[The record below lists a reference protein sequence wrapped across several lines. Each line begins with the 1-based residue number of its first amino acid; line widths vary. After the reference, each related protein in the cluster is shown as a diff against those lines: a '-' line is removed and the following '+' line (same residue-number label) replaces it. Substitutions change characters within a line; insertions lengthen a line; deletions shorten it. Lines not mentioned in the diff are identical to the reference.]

1 MRSPKLDLALVFPLL
16 LAFTPACSPTPQAIV
31 VEDDDAGAP
40 DAGPED
46 AGVDAAPGTDSGPAV
61 DAGPPSDFET
71 VNGIS
76 AGRAYVAYVPKKP
89 SSASLPLVFVLH
101 GDGGS
106 GPSMH
111 SYFPFEQTTKNDAIV
126 VFPSGKNGGSWDLYA
141 VPPAGDYP
149 YFDAM
154 FTDFQAKYNT
164 DPKRI
169 FFVGWSQGGF
179 YSNQFSCWRSQKVR
193 AIVSIAGGAPDSG
206 QANYNGPKWP
216 NDSFKCESG
225 QGPVPIMAIHGTSD
239 NTVVVGSGEYS
250 ATYWAAVNGCKG
262 ARSAAP
268 AAYSPCELHDDC
280 PAGKEAYF
288 CPVAGGDHG
297 IWNGSAALG
306 WKFLQTFQ

>member
-1 MRSPKLDLALVFPLL
+1 MRSPQLGLALAFPLL
-16 LAFTPACSPTPQAIV
+16 LTFACSSTPQAV
-31 VEDDDAGAP
+31 VVDDDAGGIDASPMEDAAPPP
-40 DAGPED
+40 DAGPGVD
-46 AGVDAAPGTDSGPAV
+46 SGPVDAAP
-61 DAGPPSDFET
+61 PSDFDT

-106 GPSMH
+106 GASMH

-179 YSNQFSCWRSQKVR
+179 YSNQFSCWRSNKVR

-206 QANYNGPKWP
+206 GVNVGSKWP
-216 NDSFKCESG
+216 NGSFKCDNN
-225 QGPVPIMAIHGTSD
+225 QGPVPIMAIHGTAD

-250 ATYWAAVNGCKG
+250 AAYWAAINGCKDT
-262 ARSAAP
+262 RAA
-268 AAYSPCELHDDC
+268 AAAFAPCELHNNC
-280 PAGKEAYF
+280 PVGKEAFF
-288 CPVAGGDHG
+288 CPVVGGGHG